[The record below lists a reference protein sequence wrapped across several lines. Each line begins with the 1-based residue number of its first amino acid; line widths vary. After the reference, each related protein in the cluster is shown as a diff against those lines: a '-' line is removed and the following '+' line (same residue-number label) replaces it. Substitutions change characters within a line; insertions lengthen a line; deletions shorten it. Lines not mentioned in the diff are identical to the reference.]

1 MATARIHIGVDVSKD
16 KLDVFVPGEKER
28 FRQVPNTL
36 KDARRMVRGITAA
49 IPGAMFCCEST
60 GGYENTLLDACRREG
75 APCCRMNAQ
84 QAHSYAAHLGTLE
97 KTDRIDA
104 RMISLAADSRK
115 PGPLAHPTDRQGEL
129 KDACVLREQLIAH
142 RDSLRCQL
150 GHTGGKGPARIAG
163 ELIRTVERKIARLE
177 ELCRRLVAE
186 DAADQ
191 ALLER
196 YTLAKGAGT
205 LTAVAMIALLPELR
219 TLGDK
224 ALGKLAGIAP
234 LCAQSGTRDAPRHI
248 QKGRGRARR
257 ALYWAALPASAH
269 NSILS
274 AYYRKLADAGK
285 PKKVA
290 IVAVMH
296 KLLRLLR
303 RSPEPGLRP
312 QPRIAPGR
320 TSRPFPAI

>member
-1 MATARIHIGVDVSKD
+1 MATSRIHIGVDVSKD
-16 KLDVFVPGEKER
+16 SLDVFVPGGKER
-28 FRQVPNTL
+28 SLRVANTL
-36 KDARRMVRGITAA
+36 KDARRMVRGIAA
-49 IPGAMFCCEST
+49 GIPGAMFCCEST
-60 GGYENTLLDACRREG
+60 GGYGDTLLEACRREG

-84 QAHSYAAHLGTLE
+84 QVHSYAEHLGTLE

-115 PGPLAHPTDRQGEL
+115 PEPLAHPTARQREL
-129 KDACVLREQLIAH
+129 KDACTLREQLLAH
-142 RDSLRCQL
+142 RDSLRCQS
-150 GHTGGKGPARIAG
+150 GHIGGKGPARIAS
-163 ELIRTVERKIARLE
+163 ELVRTVERKIARLE

-196 YTLAKGAGT
+196 HTLVKGVGT
-205 LTAVAMIALLPELR
+205 LTAVAVIAFLPELR

-224 ALGKLAGIAP
+224 ALGKLAGVAP
-234 LCAQSGTRDAPRHI
+234 LYDQSGARDGKRHI
-248 QKGRGRARR
+248 RKGRGRVRR
-257 ALYWAALPASAH
+257 ALYWAALPATVH
-269 NSILS
+269 NRILS

-303 RSPEPGLRP
+303 R
-312 QPRIAPGR
+312 IAQDPDFVPDP
-320 TSRPFPAI
+320 S